1 MKKIFILVSNIVLVL
16 AFLSAFAW
24 IIKEANNNSEL
35 LGKSFDK
42 AIIKWSSF
50 PDKFSRAVEQ
60 VQNLPETFEATPESF
75 KHINHL
81 KNDVFALVSFSK
93 SNTSRIIQLK
103 NLRTDS
109 ISKNWEIENLDNPH
123 RRVLNP
129 LLYHDNSIVYAT
141 IGISGVFCIDGS
153 SKEIWKQKKI
163 TGIVDW
169 EYAAIG
175 DPFSD
180 LAVTS
185 LELRYEYGVEGMEE
199 LLEINSSFLPID
211 RLRYSL
217 WLIFVAS
224 STLYFIHEWKLT
236 KDRESS
242 MKKEAMATI
251 EEESYFL
258 LNS

>member
-60 VQNLPETFEATPESF
+60 VQNLPETFVATPESF
-75 KHINHL
+75 QPINHL
-81 KNDVFALVSFSK
+81 KNDVFVLVSFSK
-93 SNTSRIIQLK
+93 SNTSRIVQLK

-141 IGISGVFCIDGS
+141 IGIPGVFCIDES

-163 TGIVDW
+163 ISHHSINKDHNNNVWLCT
-169 EYAAIG
+169 Y
-175 DPFSD
+175 P
-180 LAVTS
+180 S
-185 LELRYEYGVEGMEE
+185 LNVG
-199 LLEINSSFLPID
+199 
-211 RLRYSL
+211 
-217 WLIFVAS
+217 
-224 STLYFIHEWKLT
+224 
-236 KDRESS
+236 
-242 MKKEAMATI
+242 EAK
-251 EEESYFL
+251 YDGY
-258 LNS
+258 